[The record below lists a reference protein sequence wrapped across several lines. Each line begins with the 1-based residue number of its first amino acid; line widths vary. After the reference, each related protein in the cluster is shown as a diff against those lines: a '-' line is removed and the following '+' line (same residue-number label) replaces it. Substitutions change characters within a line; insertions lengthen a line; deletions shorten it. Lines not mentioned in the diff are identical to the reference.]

1 MRSIVTVGNA
11 SACTVHRF
19 NGPLFSRRSARIQT
33 RHTNHTYIFMQTSVR
48 MVKNEDNSLHFFSTE
63 DLTGMHSV
71 PCKVSCNVCRSP
83 LFDEGRNTVLAYPSS
98 FRFPEHKV
106 PLDFQ
111 PTAHIFYSQR
121 YAFSVLYTMLD
132 AHVRECQSHG
142 DSRRH
147 TQVGRPQGRE

>member
-1 MRSIVTVGNA
+1 
-11 SACTVHRF
+11 
-19 NGPLFSRRSARIQT
+19 
-33 RHTNHTYIFMQTSVR
+33 

-121 YAFSVLYTMLD
+121 VMEIPDGIPKWAGHRGESELLQELTEEEGYVFQDTTEIQGETGSGSNPLTGGDTTRSGGSIMEIACAIESVTRYACS
-132 AHVRECQSHG
+132 
-142 DSRRH
+142 
-147 TQVGRPQGRE
+147 